1 MIIAFSNF
9 KGGVGK
15 TTSTINVG
23 AALAKRGKRVL
34 LIDLDAQHNLTQ
46 SLNIDNSGATI
57 YGVLHSK
64 HDLPTIE
71 ATNNLWVCP
80 ASLELVKAELELAA
94 KFRRESILSN
104 ALNAVKA
111 NFDFILLDCPPSLGV
126 LTVNAYVAADAIFV
140 PIEAEYLALKGYAVL
155 SEAVQGVGIEV
166 DKVFVTKYDSRKV
179 LNRTVKEHLL
189 DSLGSVAFQT
199 VIRTNVAL
207 AEAPTEGKDIF
218 RYDSRSNG
226 AADYEQLT
234 KEILRWQ
241 RRK

>member
-46 SLNIDNSGATI
+46 SLGIDNSEKTI
-57 YGVLHSK
+57 YGVLHDK
-64 HDLPTIE
+64 HDLPVVE
-71 ATNNLWVCP
+71 AARNLFVCP

-94 KFRRESILSN
+94 KFQRESILLN
-104 ALNAVKA
+104 ALDKVKA
-111 NFDFILLDCPPSLGV
+111 NFDFILLDCAPSLGV
-126 LTVNAYVAADAIFV
+126 LTVNAYVASDAIFV

-189 DSLGSVAFQT
+189 SSLGEVAFQT

-218 RYDSRSNG
+218 RYDSRSSG

-234 KEILRWQ
+234 KEILKWQ
-241 RRK
+241 KRK